1 MIVAFDGVVWQ
12 LAIGLLC
19 NSVVCSVML
28 AVISFRHIVG
38 LGSLRV
44 GVGYKQSVII
54 VCEAVS
60 DIMMAVLVMS
70 GIRQVVAFYMIVLS
84 VFIGLLVVNYVGM
97 LPFVVAVTA
106 HLGVALGV
114 SVAVN
119 MAVLCRGVARHGVRF
134 LRAFLPVDVPVA
146 IVGLM
151 VPIEAVSYGLKI
163 ATLGVRLFANMTSG
177 HILLV
182 IVAAFGLTLVMA
194 GIGGVAVMML
204 GMVFVGF
211 LVILL
216 GFEAMVAS
224 IQAVVF
230 VLLSC
235 LYIADSDETH

>member
-1 MIVAFDGVVWQ
+1 
-12 LAIGLLC
+12 
-19 NSVVCSVML
+19 ML
-28 AVISFRHIVG
+28 FR
-38 LGSLRV
+38 S
-44 GVGYKQSVII
+44 
-54 VCEAVS
+54 
-60 DIMMAVLVMS
+60 
-70 GIRQVVAFYMIVLS
+70 
-84 VFIGLLVVNYVGM
+84 
-97 LPFVVAVTA
+97 
-106 HLGVALGV
+106 
-114 SVAVN
+114 
-119 MAVLCRGVARHGVRF
+119 
-134 LRAFLPVDVPVA
+134 AFLPVDVPVA

-204 GMVFVGF
+204 GMVLVGF

-216 GFEAMVAS
+216 GLEAMVAS